1 MINEGG
7 QREAKRKYVHAG
19 ELKWNK
25 TANKIDQINEVKL
38 DTITKLLDNDN
49 DTFLDLII
57 IFDFF
62 NQSKKILENQ
72 EIKAYLYIKEY
83 MFSI

>member
-1 MINEGG
+1 MFTPESSSETR
-7 QREAKRKYVHAG
+7 Q
-19 ELKWNK
+19 
-25 TANKIDQINEVKL
+25 QIKSTRLTKL